1 MVAAYNPFEIL
12 NLPMIRRITQ
22 HGNHFIV
29 LQRFNWPGI
38 KEGFGFMAT
47 PYKDEKSGKAHA
59 TQLSDKEGK
68 LLSFSADI
76 EKITALINDP
86 KYSLFL
92 CTFREESWN
101 KKMIRLY
108 QRNMISYIKAHMPVT
123 SNDAI
128 VIQMD
133 LKFGRLKATVTANGP
148 EHEFDLYEMIR

>member
-1 MVAAYNPFEIL
+1 MLAAYNPFEIL

-59 TQLSDKEGK
+59 AQLSGKEGK
-68 LLSFSADI
+68 LLNLSADI

-101 KKMIRLY
+101 KKMIKLY
-108 QRNMISYIKAHMPVT
+108 QRNMISYIKSHMPT
-123 SNDAI
+123 ASNDAI

-148 EHEFDLYEMIR
+148 EHEFDLYEMIK